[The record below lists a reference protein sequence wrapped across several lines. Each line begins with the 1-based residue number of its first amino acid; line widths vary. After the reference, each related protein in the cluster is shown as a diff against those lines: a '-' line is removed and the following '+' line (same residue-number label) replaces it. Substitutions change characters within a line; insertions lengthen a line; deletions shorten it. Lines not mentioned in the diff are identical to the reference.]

1 MNGHLAGLAY
11 IGCAALIAVYAWNR
25 FNTPTSNR
33 SSTLRALYWW
43 SCLGYILSALVVFIA
58 LSLLLELGPWRT
70 MMLGDA
76 DNPALP
82 APLIATLAMTT
93 MLSSVPALKTLD
105 GWILAQFHEWG
116 AIPAEAKRRAA
127 GLTTQSFWV
136 QPEDVTALRD
146 VYGDG
151 SFGEHLAEHFR
162 ADRGE
167 GLALSQ
173 YRLTAV
179 VKLYDQ
185 LRALTSTPR
194 YGRFFAEAAE
204 EWDTLDQHTGA
215 FIRKAAASLTVAARL
230 RAVETEEVYE
240 ELMQERREQFAQSC
254 RETFRILALF
264 LARAVLRSEPDEQ
277 EIVRRLRS
285 VGFATAEPMARPEFP
300 IDSLTVLALW
310 VFLYLVVLGLVF
322 SHIPGVPH
330 PQQSALLMASKI
342 ALVRLGSV
350 AATVWLMQ
358 RFAVLSRPAGG
369 HPRYSGYVL
378 AGLASACVAGAL
390 CLAFHL
396 ADADPISGLTGDEV
410 LIGLSWML
418 CTAVAY
424 CCDDWP
430 IESVP
435 PAWLRIAEA
444 GGCGTVM
451 AVGAAMAW
459 LADVVPFPIAG
470 WMIAVWVILP
480 SLLAMALGGWVP
492 HIYRTARRAAGARRE
507 EVRAEPSAASR
518 PHVIA

>member
-11 IGCAALIAVYAWNR
+11 FACAALITAYAWNR

-43 SCLGYILSALVVFIA
+43 SCLGYIMSALVVFIA

-70 MMLGDA
+70 MLLGHA

-127 GLTTQSFWV
+127 GLTTQSFRV
-136 QPEDVTALRD
+136 QPEDVAALRD
-146 VYGDG
+146 AYGDG
-151 SFGEHLAEHFR
+151 SFGEHLSEHFR

-185 LRALTSTPR
+185 LRALASVPR

-204 EWDTLDQHTGA
+204 EWDALDQNTSA
-215 FIRKAAASLTVAARL
+215 FTRKAAASLTVAARL
-230 RAVETEEVYE
+230 RAVETEEIYE
-240 ELMQERREQFAQSC
+240 ELMRERREQFAQSC
-254 RETFRILALF
+254 RETFRTLALF

-277 EIVRRLRS
+277 EIVRRLRT
-285 VGFATAEPMARPEFP
+285 VGFTTAEPMGRPQFP

-322 SHIPGVPH
+322 SRIPGAPH
-330 PQQSALLMASKI
+330 PQQSALFMASKI

-350 AATVWLMQ
+350 AMTIWLMQ
-358 RFAVLSRPAGG
+358 RFAVLSRPSGG
-369 HPRYSGYVL
+369 RPRYSGYVL
-378 AGLASACVAGAL
+378 AGLGSACLAGIL

-396 ADADPISGLTGDEV
+396 ADADPFSGLAGDKV

-418 CTAVAY
+418 CTAIAY

-435 PAWLRIAEA
+435 PASLRIAEA
-444 GGCGTVM
+444 IGCGAVM
-451 AVGAAMAW
+451 AAGAAVAW
-459 LADVVPFPIAG
+459 LADAVPFPASG
-470 WMIAVWVILP
+470 WMVAAWITLP

-507 EVRAEPSAASR
+507 EIGAEPSAANR
-518 PHVIA
+518 MHVTA